1 MRCEDVLTVLQ
12 RTASASDPA
21 RREATE
27 HLSSCEDCRN
37 AAHAVAML
45 KADRDLPIPRARQ
58 GAFQDAIRAAVSAN
72 GRVTPS
78 KNGFWLGV
86 GVGAAL
92 AASVAAAA
100 FMMLRPL
107 SQSPP
112 PGAPAVTLAINEER
126 DVNVAL
132 SSPEPLSNAEIH
144 VAVSGD
150 IGLWGFAEQRELR
163 WNADLDRG
171 VNQLTLPIIALGPHG
186 GQVLVEVQH
195 GDKRRAFVV
204 DVRTIAPSAKLPSGG
219 PQLVAASVP
228 DFGITLERDCWRL
241 VLYSNCGKRGAN
253 G

>member
-12 RTASASDPA
+12 RNGSASDLA

-27 HLSSCEDCRN
+27 HLASCPDCSD
-37 AAHAVAML
+37 AAHAVAVL
-45 KADRDLPIPRARQ
+45 RADRDLPIQRARD

-72 GRVTPS
+72 TRSVPKRT
-78 KNGFWLGV
+78 GFWLGV

-92 AASVAAAA
+92 AAGLAAAVVG
-100 FMMLRPL
+100 MLRPFGAL
-107 SQSPP
+107 PP
-112 PGAPAVTLAINEER
+112 PAAPAITLAINEER

-132 SSPEPLSNAEIH
+132 SSPERLSNAEIH

-150 IGLWGFAEQRELR
+150 IGLRGFADQRELR
-163 WNADLDRG
+163 WSADLDRG
-171 VNQLTLPIIALGPHG
+171 VNQLTLPIVAVGPRG

-204 DVRTIAPSAKLPSGG
+204 EVRTAAPSADLPASR
-219 PQLVAASVP
+219 PILVAAAS
-228 DFGITLERDCWRL
+228 DFGITLERGGVRF
-241 VLYSNCGKRGAN
+241 VFYSNCDERGAN